1 MQLSPTTPSIR
12 FGLFDVNLKTGELR
26 KSGVRIRLQE
36 QPFAVLAMLLE
47 HPGEIVTREE
57 LRQRLWT
64 NEFVEFEQGLS
75 RAINKLRT
83 ALGDVAKNP
92 RFIETLPKRGY
103 RFIVPV
109 QGMGGRDA
117 RNDRREA
124 QSLAILPLV
133 NVADAA
139 QIDYLC
145 EGITETLIYSAAQLA
160 DLRVMAR
167 STVFRYKGVQ
177 TDPQLTGQELHVG
190 AVFTGRVRQSGDLLI
205 LNVEL
210 IDVEDG
216 SLLWGEQYR
225 RRFSDI
231 FSVQEEIAIE
241 IFSKLRVKLTRHE
254 QERVKRRQTSDP
266 EAYAHYLQGRYYW
279 NKRTLEGFKAA
290 IHHFEQAIENDPDY
304 ALGHA
309 GIADY
314 YTILSIFPY
323 SFLPPAEAM
332 PRAKSAALRA
342 LEIDPGL
349 AEAHA
354 SLGMI
359 NFAYEWNYAEAEK
372 HFHLAIDLKPGY
384 VTAHQWYS
392 LFLAAMSHF
401 EEAGVE
407 ARKSLEIDP
416 CSAISSSLGTV
427 WRYFGRDYDRTLE
440 ELRKSA
446 LIEAKSFIPHLF
458 LGYVFCAVGEY
469 ERAIESFEG
478 ACKMSG
484 ENLTA
489 LARLGFA
496 YGRGGRT
503 SEAKAILTRF
513 REESKRRYIPAHHFA
528 FLHLGLDDND
538 SFFAAMEK
546 SWQERSDYLPYLN
559 VEPPFDTVRDD
570 PRFHDLLRR
579 LNFRAQV
586 LNAAAG

>member
-1 MQLSPTTPSIR
+1 MQVPSTPQPIR

-26 KSGVRIRLQE
+26 KSGIRIHLQD

-47 HPGEIVTREE
+47 HPGEIVTRDE

-83 ALGDVAKNP
+83 ALGDVAENP

-103 RFIVPV
+103 RFIGPV
-109 QGMGGRDA
+109 HGIGVRDGANGRGEA
-117 RNDRREA
+117 R
-124 QSLAILPLV
+124 SLAILPLV
-133 NVADAA
+133 NVAAAA

-167 STVFRYKGVQ
+167 STVFRYKNTE
-177 TDPQLTGQELHVG
+177 TDPQSVGKELHVD

-216 SLLWGEQYR
+216 SMLWGEQYR

-231 FSVQEEIAIE
+231 FAVQEEIATE
-241 IFSKLRVKLTRHE
+241 IFSKLRVKLTRDE

-266 EAYAHYLQGRYYW
+266 DAYAHYLQGRYYW

-290 IHHFEQAIENDPDY
+290 IGHFEQAIERDPDY
-304 ALGHA
+304 ALGYA

-332 PRAKSAALRA
+332 PRAKAAALRA

-359 NFAYEWNYAEAEK
+359 NFGFEWNYAEAEK
-372 HFHLAIDLKPGY
+372 HFRLAIDLKPGY
-384 VTAHQWYS
+384 VTAHQWFS
-392 LFLAAMSHF
+392 LFLAAMSRF
-401 EEAGVE
+401 EEAGAE
-407 ARKSLEIDP
+407 ARRALEIDP
-416 CSAISSSLGTV
+416 RSAISSSLASV

-446 LIEAKSFIPHLF
+446 LIEATSFIPHLF
-458 LGYVFCAVGEY
+458 LGYVFSAVDDY
-469 ERAIESFEG
+469 EQAIESFQT
-478 ACKMSG
+478 ACKVSG

-489 LARLGFA
+489 LARLGYA
-496 YGRGGRT
+496 YGCCGKI
-503 SEAKAILTRF
+503 SQASALLTRL

-528 FLHLGLDDND
+528 FLYLGMDDTD
-538 SFFAAMEK
+538 AFFAAMEK
-546 SWQERSDYLPYLN
+546 AWQERSDYLPYLN
-559 VEPPFDTVRDD
+559 VDPPFDRVRDD
-570 PRFHDLLRR
+570 PRFQDLLRR
-579 LNFRAQV
+579 LNFRAQA